1 MEDLLNNTPLSS
13 LVRRQSVVKLEHNM
27 TIGEALKVLA
37 ANSILSAPMV
47 LMPDIEDS
55 SELETSP
62 SLLGW
67 VDIGDIM
74 KALLNFL
81 SANEDLPHAMLALM
95 TALEKEGMCVDER
108 VVRALLIYGLLV
120 QGQHLQRNL

>member
-1 MEDLLNNTPLSS
+1 M
-13 LVRRQSVVKLEHNM
+13 VKLEHNM